1 MRKSDYQPLGKYIEQ
16 VDLRNRDLRELPLL
30 GVSVEK
36 KLIQSVANTNG
47 TDMSSYK
54 ILKKSEFVYI
64 ADTSRRGDKIAFALN
79 NTDNDVICSSAYTT
93 FRIKDTTQLL
103 PEYLMMWA
111 KRPEF
116 DRYARYMSHGSVRE
130 LFSWE
135 EMCNVMLPVPP
146 IEEQRRIVSE
156 YQTVERRIANNEA
169 LIQKLEETA
178 QAIYHHTF
186 VEGIDEENLPEGWRK
201 DVLYDIAEFLN
212 GKPCQNFAT
221 IESHFIP
228 VLKIR
233 ELGLGYTDKDSDKVV
248 NTFPKE
254 YIIHYGDL
262 VFSWSASLFVDFWC
276 YKEVALNQHLFKV
289 TSNEFPLWF
298 CYLWIKYH
306 ISIWKNI
313 ITAKAVSMGHIKKN
327 DLQSA
332 VVFIPTKKE
341 MQDLDSMIAPLF
353 NYMMNLKRENIHL
366 RTLLSLLTSKLS

>member
-1 MRKSDYQPLGKYIEQ
+1 M
-16 VDLRNRDLRELPLL
+16 
-30 GVSVEK
+30 EK
-36 KLIQSVANTNG
+36 KFIPSVANIIG
-47 TDMSSYK
+47 TDLSKYKVIKKNQFACSLMQVSRDGKMPVAMFREDSAIMSPAYPMF
-54 ILKKSEFVYI
+54 EV
-64 ADTSRRGDKIAFALN
+64 
-79 NTDNDVICSSAYTT
+79 NDE
-93 FRIKDTTQLL
+93 KELM
-103 PEYLMMWA
+103 PEYLEMYLS
-111 KRPEF
+111 RSEF
-116 DRYARYMSHGSVRE
+116 DREAVFYAIGGVRGSLE
-130 LFSWE
+130 WSDFCD
-135 EMCNVMLPVPP
+135 MQLPVPP